1 LKRLRRSATLDGHV
15 LLSFIPALLVSMLF
29 FVLLLEMA
37 DVFMN
42 IVQYVQNDVP
52 FSSIGRSM
60 LLYVPRAISWALPIA
75 TLFSVSFALG
85 TMYANNELIVVF
97 GSGISLWSFVTPLII
112 LSLFLSFGFFFFDD
126 GVVIPSVAAKKEL
139 NKTMLKTG
147 EPAGAANVTI
157 LGGDRKMVW
166 SVRYFDRKNSLM
178 TGIIIVERAKDGDFL
193 SRLNAQS
200 AVWTGTQWKFT
211 GVRRFFWKEGN
222 LIDESYGTWED
233 IAFSEPPESFKGG
246 GKPIEELR
254 IKDAASLVA
263 FLERAGLPGAA
274 QKAEYFRR
282 FAFSL
287 TPLIVTLLSASLVG
301 RFKKNILLMSLLI
314 SLVAATMYY
323 VTQMVSMLLAK
334 NESISPA
341 AGAFSP
347 VIIFVV
353 IVGILFRARP
363 A

>member
-1 LKRLRRSATLDGHV
+1 MHV
-15 LLSFIPALLVSMLF
+15 LLSFIPVLVVSMLF

-37 DVFMN
+37 DLFMN

-52 FSSIGRSM
+52 LPTIGRSM
-60 LLYVPRAISWALPIA
+60 MLYLPRAVSWALPIA
-75 TLFSVSFALG
+75 TLFSVSFTLG

-97 GSGISLWSFVTPLII
+97 GSGISLWSFVTPLLI
-112 LSLFLSFGFFFFDD
+112 LSFFLSFGFLIFDD
-126 GVVIPSVAAKKEL
+126 ALVIPSVAAKKEL

-157 LGGDRKMVW
+157 LGSNRKMVW

-178 TGIIIVERAKDGDFL
+178 TGVIIVERAENGNFL
-193 SRLNAQS
+193 SRINAQS
-200 AVWTGTQWKFT
+200 AVWTGALWRFSS
-211 GVRRFFWKEGN
+211 VRRFFWKDGN
-222 LIDESYGTWED
+222 LVDESYGTWED
-233 IAFSEPPESFKGG
+233 TAFAEPPESFKGG

-254 IKDAASLVA
+254 LEDAASLVS
-263 FLERAGLPGAA
+263 FLENAGLPSAA
-274 QKAEYFRR
+274 QKAEYLRR

-287 TPLIVTLLSASLVG
+287 TPLVVSLLSASIVG

-334 NESISPA
+334 NESISPV
-341 AGAFSP
+341 AGAFAP
-347 VIIFVV
+347 IIIFAA
-353 IVGILFRARP
+353 IVTVLFKARP